1 MDVCFE
7 TDAVA
12 SRRSGGRR
20 RVELAKR
27 LVELAWE
34 RGFSAKSGVVDL
46 RLALRRLPLLVQCAV
61 RVHDQ
66 REPRGARVFGLEG
79 MPRRAGE
86 TWPYLVVA
94 PHQRLVLLFSSRGAL
109 DAAGELVAAPAG
121 PVEPGARWTSV
132 RWASSPAERDWY

>member
-66 REPRGARVFGLEG
+66 REPRGAR
-79 MPRRAGE
+79 E